1 MLDPKNM
8 NIDTE
13 IMPLSYLEP
22 EKMLKTCSER
32 RHFEIQDGGRQTRI
46 PAWQTTYHDSGDPKE
61 FWYHLPA
68 STQNV

>member
-8 NIDTE
+8 GTDTE

-22 EKMLKTCSER
+22 EIMFSVLNGG
-32 RHFEIQDGGRQTRI
+32 HFEIQDGGRRTQI
-46 PAWQTTYHDSGDPKE
+46 PAWQTTYHDSGDRRNIL
-61 FWYHLPA
+61 YHLPT